1 MNEQD
6 KTPEEQL
13 SEMEIGNLPEKEFR
27 VMIIKMIH
35 ELGRRMDS
43 QSEKLREIFNRVRNY
58 KEQPEL
64 KNIITEMNKT
74 LEEFN
79 SRINEVEEW
88 ISGLENI
95 ATKQKKE
102 WK

>member
-1 MNEQD
+1 MKEQG

-27 VMIIKMIH
+27 VMIVKMIH

-64 KNIITEMNKT
+64 KNIITEMNQT

>member
-1 MNEQD
+1 MNEQG

-27 VMIIKMIH
+27 VMIVKMIH

-64 KNIITEMNKT
+64 KNIITEMNQT

-88 ISGLENI
+88 ISRLENI

>member
-1 MNEQD
+1 
-6 KTPEEQL
+6 
-13 SEMEIGNLPEKEFR
+13 MEIGNLPEKEFR
-27 VMIIKMIH
+27 VMIVKMIH